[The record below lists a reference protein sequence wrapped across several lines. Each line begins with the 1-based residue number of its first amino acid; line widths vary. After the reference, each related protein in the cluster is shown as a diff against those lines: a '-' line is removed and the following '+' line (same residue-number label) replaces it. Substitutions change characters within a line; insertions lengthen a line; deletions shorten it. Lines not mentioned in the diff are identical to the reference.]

1 MRTMIVL
8 FMLLSSFVGM
18 AQSSKRTSERDSL
31 RIYYRERQ
39 KLYIIANDSLRRTEA
54 YQSLTEKIDRLES
67 NSKNYNGTVMFGEII
82 HTNFKDFNESIA
94 QSGFDA
100 MNPITFRFGIGSTI
114 KSKRNMIDIYFF
126 VFGKNHSSKKGSAQI
141 KSALSNSFQVD
152 YGYDLIHSKRVS
164 FYPYVGLSARS
175 TTLEYS
181 NTVQTNSNYTNIS
194 NIVINDPRVQSTS
207 TRLGYQAGVGLDVV
221 VANDQVKGKPAII
234 LFSKFG
240 TNRSFGED
248 RYKIGEISYRPGIKH
263 GDWLVTMGFKMIPR
277 R

>member
-1 MRTMIVL
+1 MRTIFVL
-8 FMLLSSFVGM
+8 FMLLSSAVVN
-18 AQSSKRTSERDSL
+18 AQSSKRTSVKDSL
-31 RIYYRERQ
+31 RIYQRERHQ
-39 KLYIIANDSLRRTEA
+39 LWIVTNDSLRTTEA

-82 HTNFKDFNESIA
+82 HTNFKAFNESIA

-100 MNPITFRFGIGSTI
+100 MSPLVFRFGLGSTI

-126 VFGKNHSSKKGSAQI
+126 VLGKNHSSKNGSAQI
-141 KSALSNSFQVD
+141 KSALSNTFQVD

-164 FYPYVGLSARS
+164 LYPYVGLSVRS
-175 TTLEYS
+175 TTLEYT
-181 NTVQTNSNYTNIS
+181 NTVQTNPNYTNIS
-194 NIVINDPRVQSTS
+194 NIVINDPKVQSTS
-207 TRLGYQAGVGLDVV
+207 TRLGYQGGVGLDLVI
-221 VANDQVKGKPAII
+221 AHDQVKGKPAII

-240 TNRSFGED
+240 TNRTFGED
-248 RYKIGEISYRPGIKH
+248 KFKISGINYRPGIKH